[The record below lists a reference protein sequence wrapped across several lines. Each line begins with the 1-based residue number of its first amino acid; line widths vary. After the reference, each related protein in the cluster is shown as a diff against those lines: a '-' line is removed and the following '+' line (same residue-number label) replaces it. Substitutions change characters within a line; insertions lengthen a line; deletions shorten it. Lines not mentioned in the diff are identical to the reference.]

1 VVDGDGLDLLL
12 EVGELLDLLFDLL
25 FDSELNK

>member
-1 VVDGDGLDLLL
+1 MVDGDGLDLLL